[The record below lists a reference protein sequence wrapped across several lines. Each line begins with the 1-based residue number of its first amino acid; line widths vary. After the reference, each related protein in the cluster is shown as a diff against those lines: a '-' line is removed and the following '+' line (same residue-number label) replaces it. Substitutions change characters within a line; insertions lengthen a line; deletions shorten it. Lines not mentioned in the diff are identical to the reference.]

1 MPRTRKPIKV
11 KEPIR
16 LRTKE
21 LANGSKSLY
30 LDIYRNGKRTY
41 EYLKINISSSL
52 FLLSMFELDGFLG
65 VALGVFDLD
74 YHRVVITLCLD
85 AEDGLL

>member
-41 EYLKINISSSL
+41 EYLKMYLIPETDRNARQRNDNGCRKCNQI
-52 FLLSMFELDGFLG
+52 E
-65 VALGVFDLD
+65 A
-74 YHRVVITLCLD
+74 YHRVD
-85 AEDGLL
+85 KW

>member
-1 MPRTRKPIKV
+1 
-11 KEPIR
+11 
-16 LRTKE
+16 
-21 LANGSKSLY
+21 
-30 LDIYRNGKRTY
+30 
-41 EYLKINISSSL
+41 
-52 FLLSMFELDGFLG
+52 MFELDGFLG